1 MQNFSTKLILDLKKK
16 KKKYN
21 SMNIRHLNLMFHMQM
36 VCRRRYN
43 SELPHSKNEKKDAY
57 LSKESGTL
65 AIKYEANSTYRY
77 STNSI

>member
-1 MQNFSTKLILDLKKK
+1 
-16 KKKYN
+16 
-21 SMNIRHLNLMFHMQM
+21 MNIRHLNLMFHMQM